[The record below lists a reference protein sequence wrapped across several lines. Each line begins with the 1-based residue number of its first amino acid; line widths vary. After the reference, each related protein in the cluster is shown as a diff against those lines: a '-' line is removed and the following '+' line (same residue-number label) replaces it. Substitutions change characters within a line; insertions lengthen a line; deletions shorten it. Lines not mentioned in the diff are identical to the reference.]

1 MITRVGSARIDER
14 GKIVGGKAGDQTG
27 KEVSEQNFYVHSK
40 GWFVLRPKSV
50 DHARKIAE
58 RMRAACNN
66 PNLGYDQNQRLGVIK
81 NGIDSNVKTECDCSS
96 LVRACVK
103 EATGK
108 DPGNF
113 NTSNEKGVLYATG
126 LFEQTR
132 TYNSSLPVYVG
143 DVLVTKTKGHTV
155 IVTQGNKRE
164 EVVQYYPVYKGSSS
178 SIVDALNYL
187 GIKSNFENRSK
198 IAVANGFKNYTGT
211 AAENTAMLRLLK
223 DGKLKSVIS

>member
-14 GKIVGGKAGDQTG
+14 GKLVGGKAGDQTG

-40 GWFVLRPKSV
+40 GWFVLRPKSEA
-50 DHARKIAE
+50 HAAKIAE
-58 RMRAACNN
+58 RMRAACSN

-126 LFEQTR
+126 LFEQVR
-132 TYNSSLPVYVG
+132 TYNPMLSLYIG
-143 DVLVTKTKGHTV
+143 DILVTRTKGHTV
-155 IVTQGNKRE
+155 IVTQGNNRQN
-164 EVVQYYPVYKGSSS
+164 VVKYYPAYKGESVSF
-178 SIVDALNYL
+178 VDALVTI
-187 GIKSNFENRSK
+187 GVKSTFENRSR
-198 IAVANGFKNYTGT
+198 IAAANGYKNYSGT
-211 AAENTAMLRLLK
+211 AQENTFLLNLLK
-223 DGKLKSVIS
+223 DGKLKSVI